1 MSSSFTPGQNHS
13 PGSSR
18 LLQLGVAGSA
28 SRLRSSSSKKPPEP
42 LRRAVAD
49 CLSSSHPP
57 ATSHHGAIP
66 SIAPSEALRNLRDY
80 LSATGTTDLAYNMLL
95 EHTIAERDRSP
106 AVVTRCVAL
115 LKRYLLRYKPGE
127 ETLLQVDKFCV
138 NLIAECDASLKQKSL
153 PVLSAPAGASPLPVS
168 SFASAALVKSLH
180 YVRSLVALHIPRR
193 SFQPAAFAGATLA
206 SRQLLPSLS
215 SLLSKSFNSQLS
227 PANAVESPQKK
238 DAANLSVSNLSNIE
252 EFNAMEDTEY
262 ISSDLLN
269 WRWVGELQFS
279 SVSSESE
286 RPVNIQDMNN
296 CNLLE
301 VGAAGLL
308 VGDMEA
314 KMKGQ
319 HWKYFGTA
327 EMPYLEQLLQ
337 PASVTMITNSASAR
351 SHLRAITAS
360 KRTRTGPQQIWD
372 DSTVSTFRPRARP
385 LFQYRHYS
393 EQQPLRLNPAEV
405 GEVIAAVCSE
415 ASSSPSNPMTVS
427 PQLNSKTG
435 KPSMDVAVSVLIKLV
450 IDMYVL
456 DARIA
461 APLTLSML
469 EEMLCSTNAACRIR
483 VFDLILNLGV
493 HAQLLEPKINDNAT
507 TIEEE
512 YAQETF
518 IDNENKMLLQG
529 TRTKDLP
536 KMSSTSSAIEN
547 FESWILKILFEILL
561 LLVQVE
567 EKEESVWASALSCL
581 LYFVCDRG
589 KIRRNQ
595 LNGLDIRVI
604 KALLGTSKRNSWS
617 EVVHSKLI
625 CIMTNMFYRSPELDG
640 STKAASRASN
650 FLVEQVDLI
659 GGVEFIFYKYSLA
672 TTREERRNLYSVLFD
687 YVLHQINEACSVA
700 GLSEYTDDEIQPLA
714 VRLAL
719 ADAPEAFYISVKLGV
734 EGIGEILR
742 RSIAA
747 ALSGFSNSERLN
759 QLLANITEKFDTI
772 IRSFTHLD
780 IEFRHLKQLTKS
792 HKFMD
797 SIQELRNDIRMPVNL
812 AWATLHSLLHSE
824 RATYRQNGYIWLGD
838 LLIAEISEEGGGSIW
853 LNIKDLQ
860 QKIALCGASDSLI
873 TSDIPI
879 SIQLLCGLLKSRNS
893 VIRWGFLFI
902 LERLLMRSKFLLDE
916 NETQRSIGASQDQ
929 KDTRLEKANAVID
942 IMSSA
947 LSLMAQINETD
958 RINILKMCDIL
969 FSQLCLKVLSPD
981 DETAPNSADRNCKSE
996 TSHRNSYK
1004 ENMDD
1009 ADTRPRYNNV
1019 PVSTCE
1025 TASMAAMLLRG
1036 QATVPMQLVA
1046 RVPAALFYWPLI
1058 QLAGAAT
1065 DNIALGV
1072 AVGSKGRGNIPG
1084 ATSDIR
1090 ATLLLLLIGKCTADT
1105 VAFQEVGGEEFFRE
1119 LLDDTD
1125 SRRMM
1130 TEEPENYQNMLQKL
1144 VFKAQQSN
1152 NEKLLENPYL
1162 QMCDAKR
1169 LIGRR
1174 FSDPSVQADMRHWPF
1189 KVISGPAEKP
1199 MIVVN
1204 YKGEEKQFS
1213 AEEISSMVLT
1223 KMREIAEAFLGT
1235 SVKNAVVTVPAY
1247 FNDSQR
1253 QATKD
1258 AGVISGLNV
1267 MRIINEPTAA
1277 AIAYGLDKKASSVGE
1292 KNVLIFD
1299 LGGGTFDVSL
1309 LTIEEGIFEVK
1320 ATAGDTHLGG
1330 EDFDNRMVNHFVQ
1343 EFKRKHKKDIT
1354 GNPRAL
1360 RRLRTACERAKR
1372 TLSSTAQTT
1381 IEIDSLYEG
1390 IDFYTTITRARFEEL
1405 NMDLFRK
1412 CMEPVEKCLRDAK
1425 MDKSNVHDVV
1435 LVGGSTRIPKV
1446 QQLLQDFFNGKE
1458 LCKSINP
1465 DEAVAY
1471 GAAVQAAILSGEGN
1485 EKVQDLL
1492 LLDVTPLSLGLETAG
1507 GVMTVL
1513 IPRNTTIPTKKEQIF
1528 STYSD
1533 NQPGVLIQ
1541 VYEGERARTKDNN
1554 LLGKFELSGIPPAP
1568 RGVPQITVCFDIDA
1582 NGILNVSAED
1592 KTTGQKNKIT
1602 ITNDKG
1608 RLSKEEIE
1616 KMVQEAEKYKAE
1628 DEEHKKKV
1636 DAKNALENYAYN
1648 MRNTIKDEKIASKLD
1663 AADKKKIEDA
1673 IDQAIEWLEGNQ
1685 LAEADEFEDKMKEL
1699 ESLCNPII
1707 ARMYQGAGGDM
1718 GGAGGMDDDVPTGG
1732 SGGAGPKIEEVD

>member
-1 MSSSFTPGQNHS
+1 MSTTFS

-18 LLQLGVAGSA
+18 LLQLGVAGSS

-49 CLSSSHPP
+49 CLSSSSPP

-66 SIAPSEALRNLRDY
+66 SMPPSEALRNIRDY
-80 LSATGTTDLAYNMLL
+80 LSATATTDLTYNMLL

-153 PVLSAPAGASPLPVS
+153 PVLSAPLGASPLPVS
-168 SFASAALVKSLH
+168 SFASEALVKSLH
-180 YVRSLVALHIPRR
+180 YVRSLVALHIPKR
-193 SFQPAAFAGATLA
+193 SFQTAAFAGATLA
-206 SRQLLPSLS
+206 SRKLLPSLS
-215 SLLSKSFNSQLS
+215 SLLSKSFDSQLS
-227 PANAVESPQKK
+227 PATAESPQKK

-252 EFNAMEDTEY
+252 EFNALEDIEY

-269 WRWVGELQFS
+269 WRWVGELQLS
-279 SVSSESE
+279 SASSESE
-286 RPVNIQDMNN
+286 RPVNFQDMNN

-308 VGDMEA
+308 VGDIEA

-319 HWKYFGTA
+319 HWKYFGTT

-337 PASVTMITNSASAR
+337 PASVTMITNSVSAR
-351 SHLRAITAS
+351 SHLRAITAT

-372 DSTVSTFRPRARP
+372 DSTVRTFRPRARP
-385 LFQYRHYS
+385 LFQYRPYS

-405 GEVIAAVCSE
+405 GEVIGAVCSE
-415 ASSSPSNPMTVS
+415 ASSTPSNPMTVS
-427 PQLNSKTG
+427 PKLNSMTG

-493 HAQLLEPKINDNAT
+493 HAQLLEPKISDNAT

-512 YAQETF
+512 YDQETF
-518 IDNENKMLLQG
+518 IDNKIRLLLQG
-529 TRTKDLP
+529 ARTKYLP
-536 KMSSTSSAIEN
+536 NMSGTSSAIEN
-547 FESWILKILFEILL
+547 FQSWILKILFEILL

-589 KIRRNQ
+589 KTRRKQ

-625 CIMTNMFYRSPELDG
+625 CIMTNMFYQSPELDG
-640 STKAASRASN
+640 SIKAMSSASS
-650 FLVEQVDLI
+650 FLIEQVDLI

-687 YVLHQINEACSVA
+687 YVLHQINEACSAA

-747 ALSGFSNSERLN
+747 SLSGFSNSERLN
-759 QLLANITEKFDTI
+759 QLLENITEKFDTI
-772 IRSFTHLD
+772 VASFTHLD
-780 IEFRHLKQLTKS
+780 KEFLHLKQITKS
-792 HKFMD
+792 SKFMET
-797 SIQELRNDIRMPVNL
+797 IQELRNDLSMSVNL

-838 LLIAEISEEGGGSIW
+838 LLIAEISEESGGSIW
-853 LNIKDLQ
+853 QSLKDLQ
-860 QKIALCGASDSLI
+860 QKIANCGASDSLV
-873 TSDIPI
+873 TSDIPV
-879 SIQLLCGLLKSRNS
+879 SIHLLCGLLKSKNS

-916 NETQRSIGASQDQ
+916 NETQRSTGGNASQDQ

-958 RINILKMCDIL
+958 RFNILKMCDIL
-969 FSQLCLKVLSPD
+969 FSQLCLKVLST
-981 DETAPNSADRNCKSE
+981 DEDAVPNSADRNSKFD

-1004 ENMDD
+1004 ESMDD
-1009 ADTRPRYNNV
+1009 VDTRPRYNNV
-1019 PVSTCE
+1019 SVSTCE

-1036 QATVPMQLVA
+1036 QAIVPMQLVA

-1105 VAFQEVGGEEFFRE
+1105 IAFQEVDGEEFFRE

-1125 SRRMM
+1125 SRVAYYSSAFLLKRMM
-1130 TEEPENYQNMLQKL
+1130 TEEPEKYQNMLQKL

-1162 QMCDAKR
+1162 QMC
-1169 LIGRR
+1169 
-1174 FSDPSVQADMRHWPF
+1174 
-1189 KVISGPAEKP
+1189 
-1199 MIVVN
+1199 
-1204 YKGEEKQFS
+1204 
-1213 AEEISSMVLT
+1213 
-1223 KMREIAEAFLGT
+1223 
-1235 SVKNAVVTVPAY
+1235 
-1247 FNDSQR
+1247 
-1253 QATKD
+1253 
-1258 AGVISGLNV
+1258 
-1267 MRIINEPTAA
+1267 
-1277 AIAYGLDKKASSVGE
+1277 
-1292 KNVLIFD
+1292 
-1299 LGGGTFDVSL
+1299 
-1309 LTIEEGIFEVK
+1309 
-1320 ATAGDTHLGG
+1320 
-1330 EDFDNRMVNHFVQ
+1330 
-1343 EFKRKHKKDIT
+1343 
-1354 GNPRAL
+1354 
-1360 RRLRTACERAKR
+1360 
-1372 TLSSTAQTT
+1372 
-1381 IEIDSLYEG
+1381 
-1390 IDFYTTITRARFEEL
+1390 
-1405 NMDLFRK
+1405 
-1412 CMEPVEKCLRDAK
+1412 
-1425 MDKSNVHDVV
+1425 
-1435 LVGGSTRIPKV
+1435 
-1446 QQLLQDFFNGKE
+1446 
-1458 LCKSINP
+1458 
-1465 DEAVAY
+1465 
-1471 GAAVQAAILSGEGN
+1471 
-1485 EKVQDLL
+1485 
-1492 LLDVTPLSLGLETAG
+1492 
-1507 GVMTVL
+1507 
-1513 IPRNTTIPTKKEQIF
+1513 
-1528 STYSD
+1528 
-1533 NQPGVLIQ
+1533 
-1541 VYEGERARTKDNN
+1541 
-1554 LLGKFELSGIPPAP
+1554 
-1568 RGVPQITVCFDIDA
+1568 
-1582 NGILNVSAED
+1582 GIL
-1592 KTTGQKNKIT
+1592 Q
-1602 ITNDKG
+1602 
-1608 RLSKEEIE
+1608 LS
-1616 KMVQEAEKYKAE
+1616 
-1628 DEEHKKKV
+1628 
-1636 DAKNALENYAYN
+1636 N
-1648 MRNTIKDEKIASKLD
+1648 
-1663 AADKKKIEDA
+1663 
-1673 IDQAIEWLEGNQ
+1673 
-1685 LAEADEFEDKMKEL
+1685 EL
-1699 ESLCNPII
+1699 
-1707 ARMYQGAGGDM
+1707 
-1718 GGAGGMDDDVPTGG
+1718 
-1732 SGGAGPKIEEVD
+1732 

>member
-1 MSSSFTPGQNHS
+1 MSSSFSPGQS

-18 LLQLGVAGSA
+18 LLQLGAAGSA

-49 CLSSSHPP
+49 CLSSSPP
-57 ATSHHGAIP
+57 PVNSHHGAIP
-66 SIAPSEALRNLRDY
+66 SMAPSEALRNLRDY
-80 LSATGTTDLAYNMLL
+80 LSASATTDLAYNMLL

-153 PVLSAPAGASPLPVS
+153 PVLSASAGASPLPVS

-227 PANAVESPQKK
+227 PANAAESPQKK
-238 DAANLSVSNLSNIE
+238 DAANLSVSNLSNIQE
-252 EFNAMEDTEY
+252 INAMEDTEY

-269 WRWVGELQFS
+269 WRWVGELQLS
-279 SVSSESE
+279 SASSESE
-286 RPVNIQDMNN
+286 RPINLQDMNN

-319 HWKYFGTA
+319 HWKYFGTT

-360 KRTRTGPQQIWD
+360 KRTRAGPQQIWD
-372 DSTVSTFRPRARP
+372 DSTVNTFRPRARP

-415 ASSSPSNPMTVS
+415 ASSTPSNQMTVS
-427 PQLNSKTG
+427 PQLTSKTG

-469 EEMLCSTNAACRIR
+469 EEMLCSTKAGCRIR

-493 HAQLLEPKINDNAT
+493 HAQLLEPMISDNAT

-512 YAQETF
+512 YAQETY
-518 IDNENKMLLQG
+518 IDNENRLLLQG

-567 EKEESVWASALSCL
+567 EKEECVWASALSCL
-581 LYFVCDRG
+581 LYFICDRG

-625 CIMTNMFYRSPELDG
+625 CIMTNMFYRSPEPEG
-640 STKAASRASN
+640 STKAISSASN
-650 FLVEQVDLI
+650 FLIDQVDLI
-659 GGVEFIFYKYSLA
+659 GGVEYIFFEYSLA

-687 YVLHQINEACSVA
+687 YVLHQINEACSAA

-759 QLLANITEKFDTI
+759 QLLANITEKFDMI
-772 IRSFTHLD
+772 IGSFTHLD
-780 IEFRHLKQLTKS
+780 KEFLHLKQITKS
-792 HKFMD
+792 SKYME
-797 SIQELRNDIRMPVNL
+797 SIRDLRNDISMSVNL

-824 RATYRQNGYIWLGD
+824 RTTYRQNGYIWLGD
-838 LLIAEISEEGGGSIW
+838 LLIAEISEESSGSIW
-853 LNIKDLQ
+853 LSIKDLQ
-860 QKIALCGASDSLI
+860 QKIAHCGTSDSLV
-873 TSDIPI
+873 TSDVPV
-879 SIQLLCGLLKSRNS
+879 SIHLLCGLLKSRNS

-916 NETQRSIGASQDQ
+916 NETQRSTGGVASQDH
-929 KDTRLEKANAVID
+929 KDKRLEKANAVID

-969 FSQLCLKVLSPD
+969 FSQLCLKVLST
-981 DETAPNSADRNCKSE
+981 DEDAVPNSADRKFDS
-996 TSHRNSYK
+996 SHRNSYK
-1004 ENMDD
+1004 ESMDE

-1019 PVSTCE
+1019 SVSTCE

-1036 QATVPMQLVA
+1036 QAIVPMQLVA

-1105 VAFQEVGGEEFFRE
+1105 IAFQEVGGEEFFRE

-1125 SRRMM
+1125 SRVAYYSSAFLLKRMM
-1130 TEEPENYQNMLQKL
+1130 TEEPEKYQNMLQKL

-1162 QMCDAKR
+1162 QMC
-1169 LIGRR
+1169 
-1174 FSDPSVQADMRHWPF
+1174 
-1189 KVISGPAEKP
+1189 
-1199 MIVVN
+1199 
-1204 YKGEEKQFS
+1204 
-1213 AEEISSMVLT
+1213 
-1223 KMREIAEAFLGT
+1223 
-1235 SVKNAVVTVPAY
+1235 
-1247 FNDSQR
+1247 
-1253 QATKD
+1253 
-1258 AGVISGLNV
+1258 
-1267 MRIINEPTAA
+1267 
-1277 AIAYGLDKKASSVGE
+1277 
-1292 KNVLIFD
+1292 
-1299 LGGGTFDVSL
+1299 
-1309 LTIEEGIFEVK
+1309 
-1320 ATAGDTHLGG
+1320 
-1330 EDFDNRMVNHFVQ
+1330 
-1343 EFKRKHKKDIT
+1343 
-1354 GNPRAL
+1354 
-1360 RRLRTACERAKR
+1360 
-1372 TLSSTAQTT
+1372 
-1381 IEIDSLYEG
+1381 
-1390 IDFYTTITRARFEEL
+1390 
-1405 NMDLFRK
+1405 
-1412 CMEPVEKCLRDAK
+1412 
-1425 MDKSNVHDVV
+1425 
-1435 LVGGSTRIPKV
+1435 
-1446 QQLLQDFFNGKE
+1446 
-1458 LCKSINP
+1458 
-1465 DEAVAY
+1465 
-1471 GAAVQAAILSGEGN
+1471 
-1485 EKVQDLL
+1485 
-1492 LLDVTPLSLGLETAG
+1492 
-1507 GVMTVL
+1507 
-1513 IPRNTTIPTKKEQIF
+1513 
-1528 STYSD
+1528 
-1533 NQPGVLIQ
+1533 
-1541 VYEGERARTKDNN
+1541 
-1554 LLGKFELSGIPPAP
+1554 
-1568 RGVPQITVCFDIDA
+1568 
-1582 NGILNVSAED
+1582 GIL
-1592 KTTGQKNKIT
+1592 Q
-1602 ITNDKG
+1602 
-1608 RLSKEEIE
+1608 LS
-1616 KMVQEAEKYKAE
+1616 
-1628 DEEHKKKV
+1628 
-1636 DAKNALENYAYN
+1636 N
-1648 MRNTIKDEKIASKLD
+1648 
-1663 AADKKKIEDA
+1663 
-1673 IDQAIEWLEGNQ
+1673 
-1685 LAEADEFEDKMKEL
+1685 EL
-1699 ESLCNPII
+1699 
-1707 ARMYQGAGGDM
+1707 
-1718 GGAGGMDDDVPTGG
+1718 
-1732 SGGAGPKIEEVD
+1732 